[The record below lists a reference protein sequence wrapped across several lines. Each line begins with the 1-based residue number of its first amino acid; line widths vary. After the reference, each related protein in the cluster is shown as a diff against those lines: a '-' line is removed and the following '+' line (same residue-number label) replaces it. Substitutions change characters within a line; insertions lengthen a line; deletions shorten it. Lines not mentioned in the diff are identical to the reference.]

1 MERGSSPEV
10 GVGVVSRDGLDEVLV
25 LETGDQ

>member
-1 MERGSSPEV
+1 MERGSPEV

-25 LETGDQ
+25 LESGDR